1 MRGLMLTA
9 QVSQCQAALT
19 NMLQRAWAETEDSAR
34 LLEKQ
39 QRIEAI
45 TASLRASGGSE
56 VICVCSLNFMKGE
69 NAVTLSQKSHK
80 MGHYNLSFCINSL
93 QFEIWKGKLFFI
105 FSLLARTSW
114 RRWRRC

>member
-1 MRGLMLTA
+1 M
-9 QVSQCQAALT
+9 SQCQAALT

-56 VICVCSLNFMKGE
+56 VICVCSPNVMKGE
-69 NAVTLSQKSHK
+69 NSQKSHK
-80 MGHYNLSFCINSL
+80 MGHYNLSL
-93 QFEIWKGKLFFI
+93 MI
-105 FSLLARTSW
+105 FPPQ
-114 RRWRRC
+114 